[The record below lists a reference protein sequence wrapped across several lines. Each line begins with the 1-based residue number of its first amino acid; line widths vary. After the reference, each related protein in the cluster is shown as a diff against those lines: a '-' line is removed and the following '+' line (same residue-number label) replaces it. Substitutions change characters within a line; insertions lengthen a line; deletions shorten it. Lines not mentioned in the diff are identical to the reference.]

1 MSECKIAA
9 DLKDASYYCMILV
22 VILMFD
28 LIGIMLSSCLFL
40 SELCLSYV
48 LRLAERKSNQ
58 IQFISLNA
66 MKFVFSSCK
75 SQVLDCK
82 LVFGRLL

>member
-40 SELCLSYV
+40 SELCLS
-48 LRLAERKSNQ
+48 
-58 IQFISLNA
+58 
-66 MKFVFSSCK
+66 
-75 SQVLDCK
+75 
-82 LVFGRLL
+82 